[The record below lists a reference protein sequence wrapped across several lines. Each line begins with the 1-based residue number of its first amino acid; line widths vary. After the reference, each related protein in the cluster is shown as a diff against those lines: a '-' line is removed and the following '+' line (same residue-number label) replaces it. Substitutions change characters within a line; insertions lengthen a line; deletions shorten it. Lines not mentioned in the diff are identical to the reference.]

1 MLRIK
6 VRPKVRSK
14 LNVRAR
20 LIMILFSLLL
30 TALLLFILIDAGI
43 KPAIIAMSEAKVE
56 YIAVLAMNNAV
67 NEILGTNV
75 KYTDLTDVLTDK
87 DGKITMIQYNT
98 ILINTLARDTSTLAQ
113 NEIRSLG
120 AEGITVPLGSIT
132 NSKLL
137 SGRGPDI
144 KVKIIPVGSVSTN
157 FSDEFKQAG
166 INQTR
171 HKIYLELETQVRI
184 VVPLGSDI
192 INVSTRVPITETIIV
207 GDVPNSYVN
216 VDNEDQML
224 NLIPDMEQM
233 GTEN

>member
-1 MLRIK
+1 MRRIWLL
-6 VRPKVRSK
+6 S
-14 LNVRAR
+14 R
-20 LIMILFSLLL
+20 LFVVLISLLVF
-30 TALLLFILIDAGI
+30 AILLFLLVDWGV
-43 KPAIIAMSEAKVE
+43 KPTIIAMSEAKVE

-67 NEILGTNV
+67 SKILGSNV

-87 DGKITMIQYNT
+87 DGKISMIQYNT
-98 ILINTLARDTSTLAQ
+98 ILINTLARQTSTLAQ
-113 NEIRSLG
+113 DEIRSLG
-120 AEGITVPLGSIT
+120 EAGINIPLGSIT
-132 NSKLL
+132 KSKIL
-137 SGRGPDI
+137 SGRGPMI
-144 KVKIIPVGSVSTN
+144 KVKIIPVGSVSTD

-171 HKIYLELETQVRI
+171 HKIFLTLKTQVRI

-224 NLIPDMEQM
+224 NLIPD
-233 GTEN
+233 GN

>member
-67 NEILGTNV
+67 NEILGTNI

>member
-1 MLRIK
+1 
-6 VRPKVRSK
+6 
-14 LNVRAR
+14 
-20 LIMILFSLLL
+20 
-30 TALLLFILIDAGI
+30 
-43 KPAIIAMSEAKVE
+43 
-56 YIAVLAMNNAV
+56 
-67 NEILGTNV
+67 
-75 KYTDLTDVLTDK
+75 
-87 DGKITMIQYNT
+87 
-98 ILINTLARDTSTLAQ
+98 LARDTSTLAQ